1 MSLSARITTVSSRAW
16 AILACLAVLAAP
28 GCGLHEP
35 SHAEKTPPAKVA
47 QPADEQDLATITL
60 TEKAEKRLGI
70 FTVEVQEKE
79 MPRRRTLGGEVI
91 SPPGQTVSVSAPVS
105 GTLAGPNG
113 NGVPPPG
120 ARVNRGAPIFTLLP
134 LAASERS
141 LLTSAELVQMANS
154 RANLDTLRTEA
165 KQQAALAEIQVEAAK
180 IALDRAEQL
189 LRDQAGSRQTVDEA
203 KAQFDL
209 AKKTLETARE
219 RAAQLEKTTL
229 DADTGNVR
237 PLNITAPV
245 TGVLSSFGAVSG
257 ELVVAGKILFEV
269 ISQDRVWVR
278 VPVYVGQWGDVDA
291 EKMALVTEF
300 GQPSDVPPRKW
311 TATPIVAPPSANPTA
326 ATVDMFYELGNED
339 GHFRPGHK
347 VAVTLPLKGEV
358 TSLVAPWSAVLHDV
372 HGGTWVYEE
381 ISPQTFVR
389 RRVHVRF
396 VSGAEAV
403 LADGLKPGTRIVTD
417 GAAELF
423 GTEFGFGK

>member
-1 MSLSARITTVSSRAW
+1 MSLSARITTVSCGARAIW
-16 AILACLAVLAAP
+16 VCLAVLAAP
-28 GCGLHEP
+28 GCGSHEP

-47 QPADEQDLATITL
+47 RPADEQDLATITL

-70 FTVEVQEKE
+70 FTVEVEKKPV
-79 MPRRRTLGGEVI
+79 PRRRTLGGEVI
-91 SPPGQTVSVSAPVS
+91 SPPGQTVAVSAPVS

-120 ARVNRGAPIFTLLP
+120 ARVTRGAPIFTLLP

-141 LLTSAELVQMANS
+141 VLTSAELVQMAQS
-154 RANLDTLRTEA
+154 LANLETLRTEA
-165 KQQAALAEIQVEAAK
+165 KQQAALGEIQVEAAK

-189 LRDQAGSRQTVDEA
+189 LRDQAGSRQAVDEA
-203 KAQFDL
+203 KAQSDL
-209 AKKTLETARE
+209 TKNALETARE
-219 RAAQLEKTTL
+219 RLALLEKTKL
-229 DADTGNVR
+229 DADTGNLR
-237 PLNITAPV
+237 PLTISAPV

-278 VPVYVGQWGDVDA
+278 VPVYVGQWADVDA
-291 EKMALVTEF
+291 EKMALVTEL
-300 GQPSDVPPRKW
+300 GRPSDAPPRTW
-311 TATPIVAPPSANPTA
+311 TATPIAAPPSANPAA
-326 ATVDMFYELGNED
+326 ATVDLFYELGNEG

-347 VAVTLPLKGEV
+347 VAVTLPLEGEV
-358 TSLVAPWSAVLHDV
+358 KSLVVPWSAVLHDF

-381 ISPQTFVR
+381 IAPQTFVR

-403 LADGLKPGTRIVTD
+403 LADGLEPGTLIVTD